1 MKLYD
6 FENIRRVKV
15 FEDKAKW
22 FREGE
27 RIFRLLPNYDQ
38 RAIFDFIQ
46 EIFLFQVKAAR
57 GMIDVDME
65 LLEKDDMFEFA
76 DKIDDVYDKTGCYF
90 CSPLVDPNEKEF
102 HGRDQL
108 CLKCKIKLENIF
120 EFMGL
125 ERKSHLR
132 LVEDMIE
139 GND

>member
-15 FEDKAKW
+15 SGDKARW

-27 RIFRLLPNYDQ
+27 RIFRNLTDYDQ
-38 RAIFDFIQ
+38 RAIFDFI
-46 EIFLFQVKAAR
+46 EELLLFQVKAAR
-57 GMIDVDME
+57 SAVEVDIE
-65 LLEKDDMFEFA
+65 LLEKDDLFEFA
-76 DKIDDVYDKTGCYF
+76 DKIDKVYDETGCYF
-90 CSPLVDPNEKEF
+90 CSPLVDPNEKDF

-132 LVEDMIE
+132 LIEDMAE